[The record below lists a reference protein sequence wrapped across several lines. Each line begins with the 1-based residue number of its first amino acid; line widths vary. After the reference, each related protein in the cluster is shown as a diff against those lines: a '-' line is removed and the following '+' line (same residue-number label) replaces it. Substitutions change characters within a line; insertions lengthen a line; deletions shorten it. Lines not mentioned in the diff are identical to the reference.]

1 MLTVLKRAIREHL
14 SEIPGLMLESS
25 VTNSDV
31 RDMMLRSIASDD
43 PKLGELAI
51 DAEIEDDKE
60 LDKVINM
67 IPESDIDTELT
78 DDDLKNIEE
87 SYIPEF
93 NL

>member
-14 SEIPGLMLESS
+14 SEVPGLILESS

-43 PKLGELAI
+43 PKIGELAI

-60 LDKVINM
+60 LDKVIGM

-87 SYIPEF
+87 SYIPEYR
-93 NL
+93 L

>member
-25 VTNSDV
+25 VVNGDV

-60 LDKVINM
+60 LDKIINM

-87 SYIPEF
+87 SYIPEYI
-93 NL
+93 L